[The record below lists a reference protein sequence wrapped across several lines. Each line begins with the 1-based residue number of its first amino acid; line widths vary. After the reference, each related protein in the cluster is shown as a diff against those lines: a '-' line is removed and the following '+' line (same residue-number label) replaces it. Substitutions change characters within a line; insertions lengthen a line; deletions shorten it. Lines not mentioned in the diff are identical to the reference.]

1 MGILKRIL
9 LICVVLL
16 CSHSDSYSV
25 ELIHNRAGAP
35 IKKDISTTWIK
46 FIAADFLSQCNNS
59 KLFVS
64 GSSIYDFAGT
74 AMNYAMLNQA
84 VYTPEQLITQ
94 IDLIRAVISAEHVT
108 VRDASLSI
116 IEAMGVLSQR
126 GTVGVIA
133 LFPGIEEYII
143 DYTVLDNCTK
153 MLLDAFLV
161 KQKGIAQAW
170 VPSP

>member
-46 FIAADFLSQCNNS
+46 SIAADFLSQCNNS

-74 AMNYAMLNQA
+74 AMNYAML
-84 VYTPEQLITQ
+84 TTGSD
-94 IDLIRAVISAEHVT
+94 IDAG
-108 VRDASLSI
+108 
-116 IEAMGVLSQR
+116 MGVSIAGSPDYYTRTLTYNCGQNLS
-126 GTVGVIA
+126 VGSLQLNRFILIV
-133 LFPGIEEYII
+133 F
-143 DYTVLDNCTK
+143 DNQSGDPT
-153 MLLDAFLV
+153 
-161 KQKGIAQAW
+161 
-170 VPSP
+170 